1 MTEQSQ
7 ISYGEDASIYNR
19 MISCGMDSLYSA
31 IVDLNSDAKE
41 GVLPEED
48 AAVKEIVQAIGEI
61 VNIINVPHIIF

>member
-1 MTEQSQ
+1 
-7 ISYGEDASIYNR
+7 
-19 MISCGMDSLYSA
+19 MDSLYSA